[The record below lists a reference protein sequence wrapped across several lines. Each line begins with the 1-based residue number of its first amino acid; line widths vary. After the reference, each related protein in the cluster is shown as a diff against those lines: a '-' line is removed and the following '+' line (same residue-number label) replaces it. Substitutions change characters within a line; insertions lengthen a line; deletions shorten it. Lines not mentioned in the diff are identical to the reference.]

1 MLTVIP
7 IQDKNTQREL
17 LELCGIDFDIDA
29 FAYKAE
35 DGGFLGAIQFKFVDG
50 IGEISGFNYAPGTKD
65 NEAMIIMLRTAMNF
79 MFRCGIK
86 SSTLNVATSSE
97 ELIKLS
103 GYSRLTDNI
112 YSIDL
117 EKFYISPC
125 HFAPKDNK

>member
-7 IQDKNTQREL
+7 IQDKNTQEEL

-29 FAYKAE
+29 FAYKA
-35 DGGFLGAIQFKFVDG
+35 DDNGFLGAIQFKFVNDV
-50 IGEISGFNYAPGTKD
+50 GEISGFNYAPNTKD

-86 SSTLNVATSSE
+86 SSTLDAKNTPA
-97 ELIKLS
+97 ELVKLS
-103 GYSRLTDNI
+103 GYSRKDGDI

-125 HFAPKDNK
+125 HFTPKDNK